1 MTFHV
6 EHSGL
11 FATAMLYRE
20 RHNIRVLQKL
30 GSPTFHV
37 EHSCGTNVDITS
49 NQHGFNEMPA
59 SLSCT

>member
-30 GSPTFHV
+30 GSPDV
-37 EHSCGTNVDITS
+37 PRGTLLW
-49 NQHGFNEMPA
+49 NQG
-59 SLSCT
+59 